1 MEEQIIYGRNAVSE
15 ALLSGKA
22 VDTVY
27 IQKTAKGLGKIIS
40 LAKESGAVV
49 KDVSDEKLSALV
61 PEGKHG
67 GVAAVIAAA
76 EYATVED
83 ILAVAE
89 EKKEPPFIV
98 IADEIQDP
106 HNLGAIIR
114 TAEAAGAHGVIIP
127 KRRSAGLTATVF
139 KTSAGAASWLKIA
152 RVPNLSDTI
161 RELKKKNIWVYGAEA
176 DGAQRQV

>member
-40 LAKESGAVV
+40 LAKENGAVV

-61 PEGKHG
+61 PDGKHG

-76 EYATVED
+76 EYSTV
-83 ILAVAE
+83 
-89 EKKEPPFIV
+89 
-98 IADEIQDP
+98 
-106 HNLGAIIR
+106 
-114 TAEAAGAHGVIIP
+114 
-127 KRRSAGLTATVF
+127 
-139 KTSAGAASWLKIA
+139 
-152 RVPNLSDTI
+152 
-161 RELKKKNIWVYGAEA
+161 
-176 DGAQRQV
+176 